1 MKLALSWLDL
11 AQPLQ
16 LDNDREEKDETS
28 LSIFQCI
35 EEVNDHP
42 QIGWLD
48 RYASLQPRRLRRGEG
63 ELSEIDSFL
72 SGKPCPLGREAST
85 FGHRPKRQKHVSALN
100 GALATGCGAPGL

>member
-72 SGKPCPLGREAST
+72 SGKPRVRST
-85 FGHRPKRQKHVSALN
+85 RFVRQEIKYI
-100 GALATGCGAPGL
+100 

>member
-72 SGKPCPLGREAST
+72 SGKP
-85 FGHRPKRQKHVSALN
+85 PKRQKHVSALN